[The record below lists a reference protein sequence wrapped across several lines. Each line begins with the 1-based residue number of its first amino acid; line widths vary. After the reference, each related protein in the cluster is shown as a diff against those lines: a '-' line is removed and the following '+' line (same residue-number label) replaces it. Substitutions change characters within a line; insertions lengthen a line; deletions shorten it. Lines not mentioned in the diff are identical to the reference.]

1 MKYSSFLEIIEQGAV
16 HFQNHPAIL
25 SAHADG
31 SAEVLSYS
39 DLRERVMQRC
49 DALKKESFGCAG
61 LYGPLSEQWIID
73 LFAAAIAGKRV
84 VLLDPS
90 LPDEVT
96 QSLIDEY
103 EIEQVLPGENR
114 FQPCS
119 AQGGQTEYAG
129 HILVFSSGTTASNKA
144 VILSQKALA
153 YACWNGQQ
161 ELSCGTDDI
170 IAAILPVNHVFGL
183 VCTMLWPLCYGAAVG
198 IGRGMR
204 YYTEDPKTYHVTILV
219 LVPTLLNYLLATDSL
234 NPECHTVL
242 VGAAP
247 CDAQVLNRI
256 REKNI
261 RVGFGYG
268 LSETA
273 SGIAISV
280 DSRDPFALKLCPDTK
295 ITIAEDGEVLVST
308 PCMMEGYWKRPEET
322 AAVLKDG
329 ILHTGDLGML
339 DAEGCLHLSGRK
351 NDVLVLKNG
360 EKIFCP
366 EWEAELSKLLG
377 NEIALALINDTL
389 TLVAGN
395 QADEAAVKRAADRF
409 SKDKPISRKIMQVFI
424 LPGALPRTATGKLKR
439 WKLEEVIYD
448 RSGNDG

>member
-1 MKYSSFLEIIEQGAV
+1 M
-16 HFQNHPAIL
+16 
-25 SAHADG
+25 
-31 SAEVLSYS
+31 
-39 DLRERVMQRC
+39 
-49 DALKKESFGCAG
+49 
-61 LYGPLSEQWIID
+61 
-73 LFAAAIAGKRV
+73 
-84 VLLDPS
+84 
-90 LPDEVT
+90 
-96 QSLIDEY
+96 
-103 EIEQVLPGENR
+103 
-114 FQPCS
+114 
-119 AQGGQTEYAG
+119 
-129 HILVFSSGTTASNKA
+129 FSSGTTASNKA